1 MRKAD
6 PMPARGTVDPLFD
19 GHHERPFHT
28 LTAMEKLDWLWA
40 TIELVHAARKV
51 SADDVGTRES
61 TGADDLGA
69 GGGPPPPFHYGR
81 TPSPAAS

>member
-51 SADDVGTRES
+51 SAEDGPTR
-61 TGADDLGA
+61 
-69 GGGPPPPFHYGR
+69 GP
-81 TPSPAAS
+81 TTSSEAK